1 MVAKTRKMIAIGS
14 VSKSPHT
21 LAAIDASEDFEWC
34 AKLQR
39 ERQRDRERQGEAEA
53 EAEAETETETE
64 PGIETETET

>member
-34 AKLQR
+34 AKAAMRETERQGDR
-39 ERQRDRERQGEAEA
+39 ERQREAEA
-53 EAEAETETETE
+53 EAEKEAETETETE
-64 PGIETETET
+64 T